1 MIQFLKELIDEGN
14 IYGAFFIIIS
24 VELIFLYIMYQL
36 LMLML
41 AY

>member
-14 IYGAFFIIIS
+14 IYGAFLIIIG
-24 VELIFLYIMYQL
+24 VELFFLFIMYKL